1 VCYNELLSGFAVEC
15 YKVPKGKDDWNNR
28 RQRTEGRIQ
37 NTEYRI
43 QKMCMIP
50 NIRIKIFA
58 GVLTAVAVIIGGVAV
73 VRLDTTGK
81 KGSGLGKEFVY
92 DVKDLAKIDPNLI
105 LYEEAAKAISTG
117 FADSR
122 AITVDSQGSIFI
134 AGDKTVR
141 MFAENGDLLNEI
153 QLADGPRCLA
163 VADDGKIYVGMK
175 EHVEVYDGRGKRL
188 AAWESLGDDAV
199 LTSIAVSKDD
209 VFVADAGNRIVLR
222 YDTTGRLI
230 NRIGEK
236 NEGRNVQGFVI
247 PSPYF
252 DLAVGRDRLLRVV
265 DPGRHHIEAYTFD
278 GDLEFS
284 WGKFSSSVEGFIGCC
299 NPVNFAML
307 EDGSFVTCEK
317 GLTRVKIYDAG
328 GTFVGVVAGPE
339 QLVESGT
346 AGICNFPAEC
356 QAGGFDVAVDAAGRV
371 LVLDTI
377 KNVVRIFTKI
387 KAG

>member
-1 VCYNELLSGFAVEC
+1 
-15 YKVPKGKDDWNNR
+15 
-28 RQRTEGRIQ
+28 
-37 NTEYRI
+37 
-43 QKMCMIP
+43 MIP
-50 NIRIKIFA
+50 NIKFKIFV
-58 GVLTAVAVIIGGVAV
+58 GVLAAIAVVIGGIAV

-92 DVKDLAKIDPNLI
+92 DVKDLVKVDPNLI

-122 AITVDSQGSIFI
+122 AIAVDSQGSIFI
-134 AGDKTVR
+134 AGDKAVR

-163 VADDGKIYVGMK
+163 VADPPCLRLAAAGDGKIYVGMK

-199 LTSIAVSKDD
+199 LTSIAVSRDD

-236 NEGRNVQGFVI
+236 DEGRNVQGFVI

-252 DLAVGRDRLLRVV
+252 DLAVGRDGLLRVV
-265 DPGRHHIEAYTFD
+265 NPGRHHIETYTFD

-356 QAGGFDVAVDAAGRV
+356 QAGGFDVAVDAKGRV

-377 KNVVRIFTKI
+377 KNVVRKFTKI

>member
-1 VCYNELLSGFAVEC
+1 
-15 YKVPKGKDDWNNR
+15 
-28 RQRTEGRIQ
+28 
-37 NTEYRI
+37 
-43 QKMCMIP
+43 MIP
-50 NIRIKIFA
+50 NIRIKIFV
-58 GVLTAVAVIIGGVAV
+58 GVLAAIAVVIGGIAV

-105 LYEEAAKAISTG
+105 LYEEAAKAISTS
-117 FADSR
+117 FTDSR
-122 AITVDSQGSIFI
+122 AIAVDSQGSICI
-134 AGDKTVR
+134 AGDKAIRV
-141 MFAENGDLLNEI
+141 FAENGDLLNEI
-153 QLADGPRCLA
+153 KLTDGPRCLM

-175 EHVEVYDGRGKRL
+175 GHVEVYDVRGKRL
-188 AAWESLGDDAV
+188 AAWQSLGDDAV
-199 LTSIAVSKDD
+199 LTSIAVSKND
-209 VFVADAGNRIVLR
+209 VFVADAGNRIVLH
-222 YDTTGRLI
+222 YDTTGKLV

-236 NEGRNVQGFVI
+236 DEGRNVQGFVI

-252 DLAVGRDRLLRVV
+252 DLAVGRDGLLRVV

-278 GDLEFS
+278 GDVEFS
-284 WGKFSSSVEGFIGCC
+284 WGKFSSGLEGFIGCC

-339 QLVESGT
+339 QLVEGGT
-346 AGICNFPAEC
+346 VGICYFPADC
-356 QAGGFDVAVDAAGRV
+356 QAGGFDVAVDATGRI

-377 KNVVRIFTKI
+377 KNVVRTFTKI